1 MNKAEYLAQLSY
13 LLQDLPDPEKEDILH
28 YYEDYFDEGGAEKEE
43 EIIRTLG
50 SPERLAAMI
59 KDGMMD
65 GASMETG
72 EYTDSGYRDER
83 FREDDKVP
91 DSYRSSFYSETK
103 EGHGDIL
110 VDRQREKR
118 NKILLVLIA
127 FFCMFGLG
135 FRLPGF
141 IFVAVV
147 FLVLKYMH
155 DNRSKQNEEKKE
167 KSL

>member
-28 YYEDYFDEGGAEKEE
+28 YYEDYFDEGGAKEE

-110 VDRQREKR
+110 VDRQREKEI
-118 NKILLVLIA
+118 KFFWFLLRFSVCLDWVSD
-127 FFCMFGLG
+127 CRDLY
-135 FRLPGF
+135 LW
-141 IFVAVV
+141 
-147 FLVLKYMH
+147 
-155 DNRSKQNEEKKE
+155 Q
-167 KSL
+167 